1 MSLMVRTVA
10 FFLATLSMASLTCTG
25 KNEPAQLLEAKNAN
39 DSQVHPS
46 KQEHACVPKLDDFPE
61 PEQTSAVTG
70 ACENTA
76 ASNYIERTVEHL
88 KNVAMLM
95 KENISDCG
103 MVLIV
108 VGKYIESNKIDI
120 ENAIAAGD
128 QAQSRMSEQEKKM
141 LALRAKELFDP
152 IMQDV
157 GSVSAEFA
165 KKCGSDVKRL
175 SELLKNLDGQA
186 SGL

>member
-10 FFLATLSMASLTCTG
+10 FFLVTLSMASLACSG
-25 KNEPAQLLEAKNAN
+25 KKEPAQLLEAKKAN
-39 DSQVHPS
+39 DSQVQS
-46 KQEHACVPKLDDFPE
+46 NKQERACVPKSDDFPE
-61 PEQTSAVTG
+61 PDQTSAVTG

-76 ASNYIERTVEHL
+76 ASNYLERTVEHL
-88 KNVAMLM
+88 NNVAMLM
-95 KENISDCG
+95 KENISDCR

-108 VGKYIESNKIDI
+108 VSKYIETNKVDI
-120 ENAIAAGD
+120 EKAIAAGD

-141 LALRAKELFDP
+141 VVLRAKELFNP

-165 KKCGSDVKRL
+165 KKCGSDVKKL